1 MALEERMRTE
11 EFIQAVSEQS
21 KENERFEQL
30 KTGLPLGKD
39 MGGNIVLAQKRLKP
53 LTVRNTC
60 VTGVGRSN
68 FLRRFLITLS
78 CLYDRD
84 EASFFVLSP
93 HTDYGELLRLGSADF
108 TVPYVRNKSDI
119 LLATET
125 LKELLRMREDGK
137 EYPRLFLVLDGL
149 DELPDCNKNSDFE
162 EYRNL
167 FDLLMRKPN
176 VDVICGVDLGRS
188 IFSGYPGAFLGIGN
202 CLVTTRESGKADVT
216 YVNDDSSLTLPMPI
230 VYPSSPTV
238 MESIIYLN
246 ALPADA

>member
-1 MALEERMRTE
+1 MRTE
-11 EFIQAVSEQS
+11 EFIQAISQQS
-21 KENERFEQL
+21 KENERFEGL
-30 KTGLPLGKD
+30 KMGMPLGED
-39 MGGNIVLAQKRLKP
+39 VSGNIVLAQKRVKP

-60 VTGVGRSN
+60 VTGVGRTN
-68 FLRRFLITLS
+68 FIRRLLITLS
-78 CLYDRD
+78 CLYDRE

-93 HTDYGELLRLGSADF
+93 NTDYGELLRLGSADF
-108 TVPYVRNKSDI
+108 TVPYVRDKGDI
-119 LLATET
+119 AFATET

-137 EYPRLFLVLDGL
+137 GYPRLFLILDGL
-149 DELPDCNKNSDFE
+149 YELPDCNKNSDFE

-230 VYPSSPTV
+230 VYPDEPTV